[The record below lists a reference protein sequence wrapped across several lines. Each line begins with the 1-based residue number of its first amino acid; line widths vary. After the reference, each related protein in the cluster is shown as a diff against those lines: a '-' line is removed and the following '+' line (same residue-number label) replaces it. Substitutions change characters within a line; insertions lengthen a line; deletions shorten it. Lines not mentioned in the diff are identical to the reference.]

1 MDYTAPIV
9 VPIILLFVFLPIY
22 GALRIGV
29 RVGAKRS
36 IKNIV
41 DGYYIELDKETLS
54 ELSQQVG
61 ELQSALKEHNGWY
74 DLLGTDFDIER
85 KTKNIGSALWYLG
98 IEAGELFH
106 EKRTAKKQQEVDIR
120 MDREALKHIAWL
132 ADYGHRVWT
141 DPNTNQVRLSM
152 ERLTKDRAERMAT
165 ELDTFERRIA
175 VDDWPNEAG
184 EDKEMRFNV
193 AFNRQQR
200 MWEAYPDFDA
210 A

>member
-22 GALRIGV
+22 GALRIRV
-29 RVGAKRS
+29 RAKRS

-98 IEAGELFH
+98 IEAGEL
-106 EKRTAKKQQEVDIR
+106 
-120 MDREALKHIAWL
+120 
-132 ADYGHRVWT
+132 
-141 DPNTNQVRLSM
+141 
-152 ERLTKDRAERMAT
+152 
-165 ELDTFERRIA
+165 
-175 VDDWPNEAG
+175 
-184 EDKEMRFNV
+184 
-193 AFNRQQR
+193 
-200 MWEAYPDFDA
+200 
-210 A
+210 